1 VGDFLWAGGWRNSVR
16 LIAQETM
23 AKQTIIVQFKAES
36 DDSDMSWF
44 FDFHEILDVALKIS
58 RSGKVDGNDFGRGT
72 INMYVLTDS
81 ARRAFEIILM
91 HLKNHKLEAGAVV
104 AKRRGD
110 DRYVILWPADY
121 PDQFSE
127 M

>member
-1 VGDFLWAGGWRNSVR
+1 LAEY
-16 LIAQETM
+16 AQNNGSIDLLAEEIM
-23 AKQTIIVQFKAES
+23 ARQTIIVQFKAES

-58 RSGKVDGNDFGRGT
+58 RSGKVDGNDFGSGT

-81 ARRAFEIILM
+81 ARRAFEIILT
-91 HLKNHKLEAGAVV
+91 HLKNHKLESEAVV
-104 AKRRGD
+104 AKRRSE
-110 DRYVILWPADY
+110 DRYVILWPAGYTDK
-121 PDQFSE
+121 FSE